1 MEKQDGTYS
10 EPSWEVPK
18 EPFKD
23 NTSETKQP
31 SLRQKTWDADKT
43 IGSCREM
50 DLHVDGT
57 EYWINPTT
65 DRMSFEPIE
74 GVEKQVVSKET
85 DYFYNAGETT
95 KDPCDGTI

>member
-1 MEKQDGTYS
+1 MKKVSYFFGKKQDGSYS

-50 DLHVDGT
+50 DLHLNRILDKSN
-57 EYWINPTT
+57 Y
-65 DRMSFEPIE
+65 
-74 GVEKQVVSKET
+74 
-85 DYFYNAGETT
+85 
-95 KDPCDGTI
+95 